1 MNDHQLLCFLTVSRT
16 LNFTTAA
23 RELYCTQPALSYQIR
38 SLEKELDLAL
48 FERSTTRVALTEA
61 GRAFVPQAE
70 GIYRSILNAR
80 TALKGFA
87 RRRTLTLRL
96 PPVLLQRDPIYPI
109 LMARLHAALP
119 GYEFAV
125 DTRPVSRN
133 PHEMLCSE
141 ADAAL
146 YLPFGPLQPEIE
158 RTPILHN
165 TFYLIISPEHP
176 LTGRST
182 LALADLAGQQ
192 LFYEPLYQEMV
203 DLAVVQPGL
212 PFSAP
217 SWHMVENYECVY
229 NDLLAGR
236 GMFLCPMKYPAF
248 PAAWYL
254 PLQLPLPDTC
264 LLTLRDDP
272 RPEIQRLREVFTRRD
287 FLKVTGAAAAA
298 AALTACGGSSST
310 ASSAASGTA
319 SSAASSAV
327 AKLDKVK
334 VAVPNDT
341 TNEARALTLL
351 EKNGFFKLKADAGL
365 TATAKDIEENPL
377 NVSVD
382 EVEAAQV
389 PNVLQDE
396 DYAVINSNY
405 AISAGLDPMTDALAM
420 EDGTSAYVNILVCK
434 DGNQE
439 EPKIKALAAALQ
451 SQKVKDF
458 MDENYKGAVVS
469 VVENPTDGYDS
480 SIDYDALNGET
491 VSCAA
496 TPAPH
501 CEVLEICKDILA
513 EKGITLDIQ
522 EYDDYIIPNNIVE
535 DGQCDTNCFQ
545 HQPYL
550 DDFNAEHGTH
560 LVTVAGIHVE
570 PMGIYGG
577 KQDSLAP
584 IEG

>member
-87 RRRTLTLRL
+87 RRHTLTLRL

-158 RTPILHN
+158 RIPILHN
-165 TFYLIISPEHP
+165 TFYLIVSPEHP
-176 LTGRST
+176 LTGRSA
-182 LALADLAGQQ
+182 LALSD
-192 LFYEPLYQEMV
+192 
-203 DLAVVQPGL
+203 
-212 PFSAP
+212 
-217 SWHMVENYECVY
+217 
-229 NDLLAGR
+229 LAGR

-272 RPEIQRLREVFTRRD
+272 RPEIQRLREVFTA
-287 FLKVTGAAAAA
+287 VY
-298 AALTACGGSSST
+298 
-310 ASSAASGTA
+310 ASR
-319 SSAASSAV
+319 
-327 AKLDKVK
+327 AKL
-334 VAVPNDT
+334 
-341 TNEARALTLL
+341 L
-351 EKNGFFKLKADAGL
+351 G
-365 TATAKDIEENPL
+365 EE
-377 NVSVD
+377 
-382 EVEAAQV
+382 
-389 PNVLQDE
+389 
-396 DYAVINSNY
+396 
-405 AISAGLDPMTDALAM
+405 
-420 EDGTSAYVNILVCK
+420 
-434 DGNQE
+434 
-439 EPKIKALAAALQ
+439 
-451 SQKVKDF
+451 
-458 MDENYKGAVVS
+458 
-469 VVENPTDGYDS
+469 
-480 SIDYDALNGET
+480 
-491 VSCAA
+491 
-496 TPAPH
+496 
-501 CEVLEICKDILA
+501 
-513 EKGITLDIQ
+513 
-522 EYDDYIIPNNIVE
+522 
-535 DGQCDTNCFQ
+535 
-545 HQPYL
+545 
-550 DDFNAEHGTH
+550 
-560 LVTVAGIHVE
+560 
-570 PMGIYGG
+570 
-577 KQDSLAP
+577 
-584 IEG
+584 

>member
-48 FERSTTRVALTEA
+48 FERNTTRVALTEA

-158 RTPILHN
+158 RIPILHN
-165 TFYLIISPEHP
+165 TFYLIVSPEHP
-176 LTGRST
+176 LTGRSA

-203 DLAVVQPGL
+203 DFAVVQPGL

-248 PAAWYL
+248 PAAWHL

-272 RPEIQRLREVFTRRD
+272 RPEIQQLREVFTA
-287 FLKVTGAAAAA
+287 VY
-298 AALTACGGSSST
+298 
-310 ASSAASGTA
+310 ASR
-319 SSAASSAV
+319 
-327 AKLDKVK
+327 AKL
-334 VAVPNDT
+334 
-341 TNEARALTLL
+341 L
-351 EKNGFFKLKADAGL
+351 G
-365 TATAKDIEENPL
+365 EE
-377 NVSVD
+377 
-382 EVEAAQV
+382 
-389 PNVLQDE
+389 
-396 DYAVINSNY
+396 
-405 AISAGLDPMTDALAM
+405 
-420 EDGTSAYVNILVCK
+420 
-434 DGNQE
+434 
-439 EPKIKALAAALQ
+439 
-451 SQKVKDF
+451 
-458 MDENYKGAVVS
+458 
-469 VVENPTDGYDS
+469 
-480 SIDYDALNGET
+480 
-491 VSCAA
+491 
-496 TPAPH
+496 
-501 CEVLEICKDILA
+501 
-513 EKGITLDIQ
+513 
-522 EYDDYIIPNNIVE
+522 
-535 DGQCDTNCFQ
+535 
-545 HQPYL
+545 
-550 DDFNAEHGTH
+550 
-560 LVTVAGIHVE
+560 
-570 PMGIYGG
+570 
-577 KQDSLAP
+577 
-584 IEG
+584 